1 MIQVDAKV
9 GFLHSNLHY
18 FRFVS
23 SPMGINR
30 HCYGTISQREFIGIL
45 KACFSISAQEAHREE
60 VIQCN
65 ESNDS
70 LLFKAFSGFFLLLSL
85 GSYTLLEQIKK
96 KREVITFSF
105 SFHFQFFINFKQQNS
120 IFMMT
125 ETV

>member
-1 MIQVDAKV
+1 
-9 GFLHSNLHY
+9 
-18 FRFVS
+18 
-23 SPMGINR
+23 MGINR

-70 LLFKAFSGFFLLLSL
+70 LLFKAFSVFFLLLSL

-96 KREVITFSF
+96 KKEKKREVITFSF
-105 SFHFQFFINFKQQNS
+105 SFQFL
-120 IFMMT
+120 
-125 ETV
+125 

>member
-1 MIQVDAKV
+1 
-9 GFLHSNLHY
+9 
-18 FRFVS
+18 
-23 SPMGINR
+23 MGINR

-70 LLFKAFSGFFLLLSL
+70 LLFKAFSVFFLLLSL

-96 KREVITFSF
+96 KKKKKEKLLLFLF
-105 SFHFQFFINFKQQNS
+105 LFNFYNFEQQNS

>member
-1 MIQVDAKV
+1 
-9 GFLHSNLHY
+9 
-18 FRFVS
+18 
-23 SPMGINR
+23 MGINR

-70 LLFKAFSGFFLLLSL
+70 LLFQAFSGFFLLLSL

-96 KREVITFSF
+96 KNYFFFFFSI
-105 SFHFQFFINFKQQNS
+105 FINFEQQNS

-125 ETV
+125 DTV